1 MEFEAIARLLIAI
14 KELNMKRLLL
24 LVGLLSTYFA
34 PAQQVNQCGIIVPPQ
49 RISSSFS
56 SVYEAGQYVNVMLD
70 SINWKENFLLREQNG
85 INNAYATIIRNRRYI
100 VYDNN
105 FLENLDAYAKTKWAS
120 ISVLAHEM
128 GHHYRNHVIDAQG
141 STPPKEIE
149 ADYFSGYVMAKLGAS
164 LNEAIAAMEQIA
176 SPRASATHPAKADR
190 LAAITRGWNYAK
202 GVSNPGTGTTGTGTP
217 APTPT
222 PAPQP
227 QQNPPPPAND
237 ASWIYLSLYGNTDMT
252 VYLSDDGKNFT
263 AVPLKTTQ
271 PFVFKFEVY
280 NYGWLR
286 FSNSSNAK
294 TYRLYHNRDYAIVWS
309 RRTNMWTV
317 VEVP

>member
-1 MEFEAIARLLIAI
+1 MRRLFLFF
-14 KELNMKRLLL
+14 
-24 LVGLLSTYFA
+24 GLLASCFA
-34 PAQQVNQCGIIVPPQ
+34 GAQRVNQCGIIVPPQ

-56 SVYEAGQYVNVMLD
+56 SVYEAGQYINTMLD

-105 FLENLDAYAKTKWAS
+105 FLENLDSYARTKWAS
-120 ISVLAHEM
+120 VSVLAHEM
-128 GHHYRNHVIDAQG
+128 GHHYRNHVIDQQG

-149 ADYFSGYVMAKLGAS
+149 ADYFSGYVMAKLGS
-164 LNEAIAAMEQIA
+164 TLNEAIAAMEQIA
-176 SPRASATHPAKADR
+176 TPRASSTHPAKADR

-202 GVSNPGTGTTGTGTP
+202 GLTSTGPLPGDGGNTGGNTN
-217 APTPT
+217 

-237 ASWIYLSLYGNTDMT
+237 ASWIYLSLYGNSDMT
-252 VYLSDDGKNFT
+252 VYLSDDGKSFQ
-263 AVPLKTTQ
+263 AAPLKVTQ

-286 FSNSSNAK
+286 FTNSAGAR
-294 TYRLYHNRDYAIVWS
+294 TYRLNHNKDYAIVWS
-309 RRTNMWTV
+309 RRNNTWTV